1 MINSLSRQQK
11 EAFGLLQIGTFLEYF
26 DLMLY
31 VHMAVVL
38 NDLFFPPADPHTKTL
53 IAAFAFCSTYLLRP
67 FGAIFFGYIGD
78 TIGRKS
84 TVIITTG
91 MMSIACIFMA
101 NLPTY
106 AEIGITAAYI
116 LTACRIIQGL
126 SSIGEIIGAQ
136 IYITEITKPPIQYPM
151 VSFISV
157 TSALG
162 AAAAVGVASLVTH
175 CGLGWRLAFWLG
187 AGIAAI
193 GSVARTHL
201 RETPEFLAAK
211 QKKQIERYK
220 GRIDYYTLLAF
231 FFICSGW
238 PVTFYLVFIYF
249 NATLSEVYGYSGA
262 DIIWHNFLLSLI
274 NLCLA
279 AVWAT
284 CSYWIYPLTI
294 IKRRALCSVCFII
307 LLPWALSRCASP
319 THLFLVQSILLLFT
333 IGSIP
338 SEAIILKYIPVFH
351 RFKAASLTFAVSR
364 MIIYVITSF
373 GLVYLTMQLGYFAIW
388 VIALPTITGF
398 IWSVRH
404 FEKLEKQS
412 STTNSQKSESS
423 VVMQPKVKLPKLR
436 KHRLIKNY

>member
-38 NDLFFPPADPHTKTL
+38 NDLFFPPTDPHTKTL
-53 IAAFAFCSTYLLRP
+53 ITAFAFCSTYLLRP
-67 FGAIFFGYIGD
+67 FGAIIFGYIGD

-136 IYITEITKPPIQYPM
+136 IYITEITKPPTQYPM

-162 AAAAVGVASLVTH
+162 AAAAVGVASLVTY

-211 QKKQIERYK
+211 QQKQITKYK
-220 GRIDYYTLLAF
+220 QKVDYRTLLAF

-238 PVTFYLVFIYF
+238 PVTFYLTFIYF
-249 NATLSEVYGYSGA
+249 NPTLSEIYGYSGA
-262 DIIWHNFLLSLI
+262 DIIFHNFLLSLL
-274 NLCLA
+274 NLLMA
-279 AVWAT
+279 AIWAT
-284 CSYWIYPLTI
+284 SSYWIYPLTI
-294 IKRRALCSVCFII
+294 IKRRALCNAVFIM
-307 LLPWALSRCASP
+307 LLPLVLSWCTSP
-319 THLFLVQSILLLFT
+319 IHLLLLQSGLLLFT
-333 IGSIP
+333 VGSIP

-351 RFKAASLTFAVSR
+351 RFKAASLTFAFSR
-364 MIIYVITSF
+364 MLVYVITSF
-373 GLVYLTMQLGYFAIW
+373 GLVYLTMLLGYCAIW
-388 VIALPTITGF
+388 VIALPTIAGF
-398 IWSVRH
+398 IWGVRH
-404 FEKLEKQS
+404 FEKLENQS
-412 STTNSQKSESS
+412 SITNSQKSESS
-423 VVMQPKVKLPKLR
+423 IVIKPKIKLPKFSQV
-436 KHRLIKNY
+436 